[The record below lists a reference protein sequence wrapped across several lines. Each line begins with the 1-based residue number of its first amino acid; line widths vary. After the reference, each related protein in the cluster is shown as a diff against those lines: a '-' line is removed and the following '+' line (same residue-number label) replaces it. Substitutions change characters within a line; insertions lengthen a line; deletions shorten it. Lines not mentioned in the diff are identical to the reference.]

1 MEEYPLH
8 IFVVVRV
15 SVSMIM
21 SFVPMVVAVA
31 MMRMTEGYKPY
42 DVNDKT
48 KDTDDQKL
56 IEPLQLVTFPE
67 AFEAIEY
74 DLYTDKPGFS

>member
-48 KDTDDQKL
+48 KDTDD
-56 IEPLQLVTFPE
+56 
-67 AFEAIEY
+67 
-74 DLYTDKPGFS
+74 